1 MEDTGTLLTTTLGE
15 IERIL
20 NTKTVIGDP
29 ITLNGTTVIPLVNV
43 GFGFGAGSGTGKAP
57 GQKREGAGGGAG
69 GGGGVKPVAVLI
81 ANKEGVRIES
91 LKGATASL
99 AEKVVDT
106 VGQVIEKRS
115 EKAEKKAE
123 S

>member
-1 MEDTGTLLTTTLGE
+1 MEGTGTLLTTTLGE

-20 NTKTVIGDP
+20 NTKTVIGEP
-29 ITLNGTTVIPLVNV
+29 IVLDGTTVIPLVNV
-43 GFGFGAGSGTGKAP
+43 GFGFGAGSGAGKAP
-57 GQKREGAGGGAG
+57 GKEEEGAGAGAG

-81 ANKEGVRIES
+81 ADKDGVRVEP
-91 LKGATASL
+91 LKGATVSI

-106 VGQVIEKRS
+106 VNHAIEKR
-115 EKAEKKAE
+115 AEKKAE

>member
-1 MEDTGTLLTTTLGE
+1 MEGTGTLLTTTLGE

-20 NTKTVIGDP
+20 STKTVVGEP
-29 ITLNGTTVIPLVNV
+29 ISLNGSTIIPLVNV

-57 GQKREGAGGGAG
+57 RETGEGTGGGAG

-81 ANKEGVRIES
+81 ANDEGVRVES
-91 LKGATASL
+91 LKGATASI

-106 VGQVIEKRS
+106 VGHVMEKRS
-115 EKAEKKAE
+115 EKKD
-123 S
+123 